1 MVADDIALQIEKA
14 ILSGSI
20 EKGTKLPPERKLAE
34 QYGAS
39 RTTVRQAIKNLE
51 QLGLVETLPQSGTFV
66 SDYLQDASLDLLI
79 HMMKDPESWDPA
91 TLYALL
97 EARKVIEL
105 FALSKAMASLNEDD
119 LKTLRD
125 LASGLRADNPHDSAE
140 MDYKLHY
147 HIMKMSSNIAF
158 LLIFNSF
165 KPVYR
170 YLTDLFFSSEESL
183 KTVMTQHQNLIGAFE
198 KRDEKKAEEIMKEIL
213 AFGETTVK
221 EYINGNRH

>member
-14 ILSGSI
+14 ILSGSFG
-20 EKGTKLPPERKLAE
+20 KGSKLPPERKLAE
-34 QYGAS
+34 KYGAS

-79 HMMKDPESWDPA
+79 HMMKDPDSWDPA
-91 TLYALL
+91 TLHALL

-105 FALSKAMASLNEDD
+105 FALSKAVESATEKD
-119 LKTLRD
+119 LATLRE
-125 LASGLRADNPHDSAE
+125 LASELSAENPQQSAE
-140 MDYKLHY
+140 MDYMLHY

-183 KTVMTQHQNLIGAFE
+183 KTVMVQHRKLIGAFE
-198 KRDEKKAEEIMKEIL
+198 KKDKEGAEEIMEEIL

-221 EYINGNRH
+221 EYINGNRN